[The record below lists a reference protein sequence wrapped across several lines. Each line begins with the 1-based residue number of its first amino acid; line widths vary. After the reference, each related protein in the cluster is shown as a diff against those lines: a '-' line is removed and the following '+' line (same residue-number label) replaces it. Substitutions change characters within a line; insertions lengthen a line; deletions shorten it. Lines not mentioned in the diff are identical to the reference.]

1 MVPPELVVLLA
12 GQPIGVVRRHGA
24 DRLSFVYEEAWQEA
38 DDAYPL
44 SLSLPLLERTHGDE
58 AIRAY
63 LEGLLPDRMEVR
75 NSWGRHFH
83 VSGRNAYGLL
93 AHVGEDCPG
102 AVQFVPPERA
112 EALRGIEASEVEWLS
127 DREIAARL
135 RNAIDVY
142 GKGAPVRANGYFSLA
157 GAQPKTVL
165 YREGDRWAAPSAAL
179 PSTHL
184 IKPPVGDLDSLAL
197 NEHLCMVLA
206 EELGLAV
213 ARSEVL
219 SFESE
224 VAIVVERFDR
234 VRDKEGRVRRV
245 HQEDL
250 CQALGVLPELKY
262 EHEGGP
268 GAPACGRLLMQ
279 NSADPDRDLGSF
291 VDALALNWVI
301 LGTDGH
307 AKNFAWIYP
316 GGARPLL
323 APLYDII
330 SVLPY
335 PRQVVYPGKARLA
348 MRIGKEY
355 RAAAIRRR
363 HWEAFAQGLG
373 VDEEPLVERVGELVD
388 AVPRAI
394 ERVRERVAGS
404 GMDGKFA
411 AELFGRIEKYV
422 PARLAALEL

>member
-1 MVPPELVVLLA
+1 MIPSELVVPLA
-12 GQPIGVVRRHGA
+12 GQPIGVVRRHAAG
-24 DRLSFVYEEAWQEA
+24 RLSFVYDETWQEA

-44 SLSLPLLERTHGDE
+44 SLSLPLLKREHEDT

-63 LEGLLPDRMEVR
+63 LEGLLPDRVEVR
-75 NSWGRHFH
+75 NSWGKQFH
-83 VSGRNAYGLL
+83 VSGKNAFGLL

-102 AVQFVPPERA
+102 AVQFVPPERG
-112 EALRGIEASEVEWLS
+112 EVLRAMATTPVEWLS
-127 DREIAARL
+127 EAEIAARL

-142 GKGAPVRANGYFSLA
+142 GKGAPVRGNGYSCLA

-165 YREGDRWAAPSAAL
+165 YREGDRWASPSAAL

-184 IKPPVGDLDSLAL
+184 LKPPPGDLDSLAL
-197 NEHLCMVLA
+197 NEHLCMLLA
-206 EELGLAV
+206 EELGLSV
-213 ARSEVL
+213 AQSEVL
-219 SFESE
+219 SFEGE

-234 VRDKEGRVRRV
+234 VRDEDGSVRRI

-250 CQALGVLPELKY
+250 CQALGVLPQSKY
-262 EHEGGP
+262 EYEGGP
-268 GAPACGRLLMQ
+268 GAPVCGRLLMQ
-279 NSADPDRDLGSF
+279 NSADPDTDLGSF

-307 AKNFAWIYP
+307 AKNFACLYP

-335 PRQVVYPGKARLA
+335 PKQVVYPGKARLA

-373 VDEEPLVERVGELVD
+373 VDEEPLLQRVGELV
-388 AVPRAI
+388 ASVPSAI
-394 ERVRERVAGS
+394 DRVRERVAG
-404 GMDGKFA
+404 DGLNGEFVD
-411 AELFGRIEKYV
+411 ELFGRIEEYV
-422 PARLAALEL
+422 PARLAALQ

>member
-1 MVPPELVVLLA
+1 VIPSELVVLLA
-12 GQPIGVVRRHGA
+12 GEPIGVVRRHAGG
-24 DRLSFVYEEAWQEA
+24 RLSFVYDEAWQEA
-38 DDAYPL
+38 GDAYPL
-44 SLSLPLLERTHGDE
+44 SLSLPLIEHEHEDA

-63 LEGLLPDRMEVR
+63 LEGLLPDRVEVR
-75 NSWGRHFH
+75 NSWGKQFH
-83 VSGRNAYGLL
+83 VSGKNAFGLL

-102 AVQFVPPERA
+102 AVQFVSPERVD
-112 EALRGIEASEVEWLS
+112 ALRAVATTPVEWLS
-127 DREIAARL
+127 EAELAARL

-142 GKGAPVRANGYFSLA
+142 GKGAQVRGNGYFSLA

-165 YREGDRWAAPSAAL
+165 YREGNRWASPSAAL

-184 IKPPVGDLDSLAL
+184 LKPPAGDLDSLAL
-197 NEHLCMVLA
+197 NEHLCLLLA
-206 EELGLAV
+206 EELGLSV

-219 SFESE
+219 SFEGE

-234 VRDKEGRVRRV
+234 VWGADGRVRRV

-250 CQALGVLPELKY
+250 CQALAVLPQSKY
-262 EHEGGP
+262 EYEGGP
-268 GAPACGRLLMQ
+268 GAPMCGRLLMQ
-279 NSADPDRDLGSF
+279 NSADPDTDLGSF

-307 AKNFAWIYP
+307 AKNYACLYP
-316 GGARPLL
+316 GGPRPRL

-335 PRQVVYPGKARLA
+335 PEQVVYPGKARLA

-363 HWEAFAQGLG
+363 HWETFAQDLG
-373 VDEEPLVERVGELVD
+373 VDEEPLLQRVAELVA
-388 AVPRAI
+388 AVPSAL

-404 GMDGKFA
+404 DLNGEFGD
-411 AELFGRIEKYV
+411 ELSGRIKGCV
-422 PARLAALEL
+422 PARLTALQ